1 MNYTM
6 SQKVKK
12 LIDEGNKY
20 PQLSEEWFKK
30 RHNIISAT
38 NVASIIDCNPNKS
51 KYELFN
57 EKASPL
63 PPPPFSN
70 DMTEWG
76 HKYEPI
82 ARRIYEKI
90 SKDKVYECGLLI
102 HPEYPWLGASPDGI
116 RDCGWLLEIKC
127 LYNRKQVTEL
137 PVYYWVQIQIQL
149 QVTGM
154 KMANLFQCKFIELKD
169 EKEFEMATV
178 GYTHKGCDTYKG
190 EKFYWVLD
198 DFGNKAIHRDDE
210 WFYKQLPILKQFWS
224 DFMKCRTAKITS
236 LPSLPSKKRRRTRSS
251 SNADLLDKYHD
262 WSKWV
267 SATETRNYMIRD
279 PLLDWYNQYGRE
291 FGVIAD
297 NRISTKY
304 DFNVYIKEQGVSF
317 ENAVVENIMKRFDKQ
332 WKTVATIYEAYSIEK
347 AKESFQAMQQGVPII
362 FQAVIHNKDNMTY
375 GIPDMII
382 RSDYINKL
390 FEQQILTKEEETV
403 RASNLPIGVKYHYRV
418 IDIKFKSLPFKV
430 DGTML
435 KNDGTLRANKSQVI
449 IYNWGLGQL
458 QGYLPPRA
466 YLLGRKSI
474 FKNDSIVNPFYKLG
488 AVSMEE
494 SIVDDAKRAISWI
507 RELKQSGHGWSLF
520 PPTRP
525 ELQPNMSNR
534 LDYPWHNAKRE
545 LAERSK
551 DITQLWNCGSKERTL
566 LAEDGIKKWNHPA
579 CTGKKVLGKRKRGKV
594 LQKIIDNNQLPR
606 FKMMPKKLSAVT
618 KNRIKR
624 KHSIEFFVD
633 FETVNDVN
641 DNFDDIRNYLPK
653 KGETTSFEEYNGIIY
668 MIGLGWST
676 TSSSD
681 DASSSESW
689 NYETFLVN
697 ELTYKEEERIIT
709 QWFKKMMELRGEEE
723 FAYVYHWTH
732 AEMTWLKR
740 VLARG
745 GIEECYI
752 NWYDLHKLFVETP
765 ITLHGVFD
773 FRLKAVAKGMYKYGM
788 IGTNWE
794 TATVDGMAAM
804 MVAWNCYRTGEDV
817 TKLPEM
823 IDVIKYNEID
833 CKVLWEILSYLRTK

>member
-1 MNYTM
+1 MEHKIE
-6 SQKVKK
+6 Q
-12 LIDEGNKY
+12 LIIQGNKY

-57 EKASPL
+57 EKASPIL
-63 PPPPFSN
+63 PTPFSN

-82 ARRIYEKI
+82 ARRVYETI
-90 SKDKVYECGLLI
+90 SKDKVHECGLLI

-116 RDCGWLLEIKC
+116 RKCGWLLEIKC

-154 KMANLFQCKFIELKD
+154 KMAELFQCKFIELKD
-169 EKEFEMATV
+169 EEEFKVATV
-178 GYTHKGCDTYKG
+178 GYTHKGCDSYKG
-190 EKFYWVLD
+190 KKFYWVLD

-210 WFYKQLPILKQFWS
+210 WFYKQIPILKQFWK
-224 DFMKCRTAKITS
+224 DFMKCRASKVASPTLS
-236 LPSLPSKKRRRTRSS
+236 LVPSKKRRRTRSS
-251 SNADLLDKYHD
+251 SNAYLLDKYHD

-267 SATETRNYMIRD
+267 SATETRNYMICD

-291 FGVIAD
+291 FGFIAD

-304 DFNVYIKEQGVSF
+304 DFNVYIKEQGISF
-317 ENAVVENIMKRFDKQ
+317 ENAVVENIKRRFDKQ
-332 WKTVATIYEAYSIEK
+332 HKTIATIYEAYSIER
-347 AKESFQAMQQGVPII
+347 AKETIEAMQQGIPII
-362 FQAVIHNKDNMTY
+362 FQAVIHNVENMTY
-375 GIPDMII
+375 GIPDII
-382 RSDYINKL
+382 VRSDYINKL
-390 FEQQILTKEEETV
+390 FEQPILTKEEQTV
-403 RASNLPIGVKYHYRV
+403 RAPTLPIGAKYHYIV

-449 IYNWGLGQL
+449 IYNWGLGKL

-466 YLLGRKSI
+466 YLLGRKCV

-494 SIVDDAKRAISWI
+494 SIVDETKKAIKWI

-520 PPTRP
+520 PPTRA
-525 ELQPNMSNR
+525 ELKPNMSNR
-534 LDYPWHNAKRE
+534 LDYPWHNAKKE

-551 DITQLWNCGSKERTL
+551 DITQLWNCGSRERKL
-566 LAEDGIKKWNHPA
+566 LAEDGVTKWNDPG
-579 CTGKKVLGKRKRGKV
+579 CTGKKVLGKRKRGAV
-594 LQKIIDNNQLPR
+594 LQKIIDNNKLPR
-606 FKMMPKKLSAVT
+606 FKMMPKNLSPTT
-618 KNRIKR
+618 KGHIK
-624 KHSIEFFVD
+624 KQHSIEFFVD

-653 KGETTSFEEYNGIIY
+653 EGETTSFEEYNGIIY
-668 MIGLGWST
+668 MIGLGWCKDNT
-676 TSSSD
+676 T
-681 DASSSESW
+681 W
-689 NYETFLVN
+689 NYECFLV
-697 ELTYKEEERIIT
+697 ESLTYKEEERIVT
-709 QWFKKMMELRGEEE
+709 EWFKRMIALRGEDE

-745 GIEECYI
+745 EVEECYI
-752 NWYDLHKLFVETP
+752 NWYDLHKLFVKTP

-773 FRLKAVAKGMYKYGM
+773 FRLKAVAKGMYQNKM
-788 IGTNWE
+788 IKTNWE
-794 TATVDGMAAM
+794 TATIDGMAAM
-804 MVAWNCYRTGEDV
+804 MVAWNCYKTGEDV

-823 IDVIKYNEID
+823 IDVIRYNEID
-833 CKVLWEILSYLRTK
+833 CKVLWEILNYLRSK